1 MSRIDEQFYV
11 GEGSILIRKKGQGGE
26 FRELGNVTAF
36 KTAFE
41 TSTETLRSGK
51 KGGGNAARTDKI
63 VGVTTEFTL
72 NDLRPDNLAL
82 ITNGQAF
89 EDVATPVTDEP
100 HVAVEQELIVFDKFP
115 DMAQPV
121 VVKNDAGDTTY
132 DEGVH
137 YVLGD
142 QGIEVLA
149 GAGIAFGD
157 ALKISY
163 TTAVVDRVEMLTAAL
178 GENYEIIMDGLN
190 AENGKPVR
198 LTLHNHKFALADELD
213 WLNETYAEVTVSGE
227 CLADATKSGAGIS
240 KFLKQEVKK

>member
-1 MSRIDEQFYV
+1 MRTDEKFYV

-89 EDVATPVTDEP
+89 EDAAVSVVDED
-100 HVAVEQELIVFDKFP
+100 HTAVEQELILFDKFP
-115 DMAQPV
+115 DMTQTV
-121 VVKNDAGDTTY
+121 TVKNSAGDTTY
-132 DEGVH
+132 VVDTD

-149 GAGIAFGD
+149 GAGITFGD

-163 TTAVVDRVEMLTAAL
+163 TTAVVNRVEMLTAAL
-178 GENYEIIMDGLN
+178 GENYEVVMDGLN
-190 AENGKPVR
+190 AEDGQPVR
-198 LTLHNHKFALADELD
+198 ISLHNHKFALADELE
-213 WLNETYAEVTVSGE
+213 WLNESYAEVTVSGE
-227 CLADATKSGAGIS
+227 CLADPTKSGAGTS
-240 KFLKQEVKK
+240 KFLNLETKK